1 MKISVNKNNRYIVTW
16 NDMEFETPIDLPIC
30 KFNLSCCSGDVALVT
45 ISYYLESRHHGDVML
60 NKLKNNGFS
69 WGAHSYAV
77 EGVIGVPLLTVE
89 YIVTRP
95 DVLPVKQCRY
105 VKIGKK

>member
-16 NDMEFETPIDLPIC
+16 NDFEFETPIKLPIC
-30 KFNLSCCSGDVALVT
+30 RFNLSCCSGDIAIVT

-60 NKLKNNGFS
+60 NELKNNGYS
-69 WGAHSYAV
+69 LAYAI
-77 EGVIGVPLLTVE
+77 EDGIGIPLLTVE

-95 DVLPVKQCRY
+95 DVLPVKQCRC
-105 VKIGKK
+105 VKIGKNE